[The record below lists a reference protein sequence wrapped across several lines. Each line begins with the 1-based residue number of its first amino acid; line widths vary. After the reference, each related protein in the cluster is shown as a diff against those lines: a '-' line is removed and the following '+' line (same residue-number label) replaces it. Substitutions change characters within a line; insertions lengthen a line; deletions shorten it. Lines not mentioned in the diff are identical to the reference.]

1 MLKWLDVMNE
11 NELEVIR
18 KKKLEELRMLGEQQI
33 ESEEQAAQMEG
44 EKQALLRQ
52 ILTPAARERLG
63 TVQLAHPELVQVVE
77 HQLILLKQ
85 SGRINKVDDNL
96 LRQILRKLSPNR
108 REIKIERR

>member
-1 MLKWLDVMNE
+1 MLRWLDVMNE
-11 NELEVIR
+11 DKLEIIR
-18 KKKLEELRMLGEQQI
+18 RKKLEELRMLGEQQI
-33 ESEEQAAQMEG
+33 EAEQQATQIED
-44 EKQALLRQ
+44 EKQVILRQ

-85 SGRINKVDDNL
+85 SGKINRVDDNL
-96 LRQILRKLSPNR
+96 LRQILRKLSSNR